1 MWTNIGLIRV
11 KHSTTETFTTDFGL
25 KLRRFISPFW
35 RWVLRLTIKQKVHV
49 ESYPKLNKGETYIF
63 ASTHS
68 FVEDVITTYAYTD
81 RNAYMLSGTTDQ
93 VEHNPQWY
101 AAWVCGMVYVNRL
114 DPAHRKASVDKMARV
129 LKSGSSIIMF
139 PEGGWNNTENLIV
152 QPLFSG
158 PYQLACRTGCK
169 VVPVAV
175 FHEYNGKEIHMA
187 YGEPMDLTQW
197 EQSAALDELRDAMAT
212 MMYDMMEKYGT
223 LLRRETLG
231 PDPRMDYMIERKNE
245 YLRTLWTRDSW
256 SEEIAFF
263 HDRNLPPPPEEIW
276 ASFDGVRVT
285 PQNAPSIVPIQAR
298 SADYK
303 KYDFVKF
310 MQENWDKC

>member
-1 MWTNIGLIRV
+1 M
-11 KHSTTETFTTDFGL
+11 
-25 KLRRFISPFW
+25 
-35 RWVLRLTIKQKVHV
+35 RLAIKQKVFV
-49 ESYPKLNKGETYIF
+49 ESYPKLNKGEAYIF

-114 DPAHRKASVDKMARV
+114 DPENRRASVDKMERV
-129 LKSGSSIIMF
+129 LKSGSSVIIF
-139 PEGGWNNTENLIV
+139 PEGSWNNTENLIV

-158 PYQLACRTGCK
+158 PYRLACRTGCK

-175 FHEYNGKEIHMA
+175 FHEFGGKEIHMA
-187 YGEPMDLTQW
+187 YGEPMDLTQR
-197 EQSAALDELRDAMAT
+197 EQTTALDELRDAMAT

-223 LLRRETLG
+223 LLSRETLG

-245 YLRTLWTRDSW
+245 YLRTLWTRDTW
-256 SEEIAFF
+256 SEEITIYR
-263 HDRNLPPPPEEIW
+263 DKKLPSPPENVW

-285 PQNAPSIVPIQAR
+285 PHNAASIVPLQAR
-298 SADYK
+298 SAEYK
-303 KYDFVKF
+303 KYDFVKY
-310 MQENWDKC
+310 MQENWDK